1 MAAMSAQ
8 ERSLSMDSAHRTAPT
23 PLELAYQQVADVF
36 SGKRQASPPYYEP
49 IFLLDEEWNL
59 LRQKERQHPDI
70 QEEIANQRAKRER
83 ILARDF
89 EASRY
94 AKRKEPERRL
104 VCSEHKNLDL
114 IRQAEE
120 IEEALRANPRIGLQ
134 YSFQVAQQRWFEAQ
148 QKEKMDTYDPPIVT
162 EKKRM
167 VRPQCVVEKPHEPP
181 VIVVEKKRMV
191 RPRRV
196 VEKSHTRAIT
206 PIRMEQCVFRM
217 IVEMMYEI
225 TGAEQC
231 REASIAAIPRAFR
244 AIVSPDIAGAPW
256 HEEGRPWLSRHLQQL
271 RRGAGSSIN
280 PLVRNERTVAAKKL
294 HGTPITYS
302 RPDTTHYTC
311 PPSCLVFTNGF
322 HHQIVQYSLHMTSD
336 DKPVSTFTC
345 CRTYAEADKQITAE
359 RFTYDATMTLA
370 FLSDHDR
377 QSHTIPLPPFLSEDL
392 WRKQKQDEKYTSYEE
407 SYAVSIARMHCAE
420 SV

>member
-8 ERSLSMDSAHRTAPT
+8 ELSMDSAHRTVPT

-36 SGKRQASPPYYEP
+36 SGKRQASPPYYQP
-49 IFLLDEEWNL
+49 IFVLDEEWNL
-59 LRQKERQHPDI
+59 LLQKEQQHPDM

-83 ILARDF
+83 VLAREF

-94 AKRKEPERRL
+94 AKRKEPERKPNRL
-104 VCSEHKNLDL
+104 GSQNLDL
-114 IRQAEE
+114 VKQAEE
-120 IEEALRANPRIGLQ
+120 IEEQLRTNPRIGLQ
-134 YSFQVAQQRWFEAQ
+134 YSFQVAQQRLFEAQ
-148 QKEKMDTYDPPIVT
+148 QKEKMDTYDPPIV

-167 VRPQCVVEKPHEPP
+167 VRPQCVVEKPHDPP
-181 VIVVEKKRMV
+181 VAVVEKKRMV

-196 VEKSHTRAIT
+196 VENTHTRAIT
-206 PIRMEQCVFRM
+206 PVRIEQCVFRM

-231 REASIAAIPRAFR
+231 REAIIAAIPRAFR
-244 AIVSPDIAGAPW
+244 AIVSPVMEGAPW

-271 RRGAGSSIN
+271 RRGAGSSIS

-322 HHQIVQYSLHMTSD
+322 HHQIVQYSLHMSSD

-345 CRTYAEADKQITAE
+345 CRTYAEADKQTTAE
-359 RFTYDATMTLA
+359 RFAYDAEMMIT

-392 WRKQKQDEKYTSYEE
+392 WRKQKQDEKYTAYEE
-407 SYAVSIARMHCAE
+407 SYAASIARMHCAE

>member
-59 LRQKERQHPDI
+59 LRQKERQHPDM

-148 QKEKMDTYDPPIVT
+148 QKEKMDTYDPPIVR
-162 EKKRM
+162 EGIRG
-167 VRPQCVVEKPHEPP
+167 VR
-181 VIVVEKKRMV
+181 
-191 RPRRV
+191 
-196 VEKSHTRAIT
+196 SARA
-206 PIRMEQCVFRM
+206 
-217 IVEMMYEI
+217 
-225 TGAEQC
+225 
-231 REASIAAIPRAFR
+231 
-244 AIVSPDIAGAPW
+244 
-256 HEEGRPWLSRHLQQL
+256 
-271 RRGAGSSIN
+271 SS
-280 PLVRNERTVAAKKL
+280 
-294 HGTPITYS
+294 
-302 RPDTTHYTC
+302 
-311 PPSCLVFTNGF
+311 
-322 HHQIVQYSLHMTSD
+322 
-336 DKPVSTFTC
+336 
-345 CRTYAEADKQITAE
+345 
-359 RFTYDATMTLA
+359 
-370 FLSDHDR
+370 
-377 QSHTIPLPPFLSEDL
+377 
-392 WRKQKQDEKYTSYEE
+392 
-407 SYAVSIARMHCAE
+407 
-420 SV
+420 

>member
-1 MAAMSAQ
+1 MAAMAAQ
-8 ERSLSMDSAHRTAPT
+8 ELSMDSAHRTAPT

-36 SGKRQASPPYYEP
+36 SGKRQASPPYYQP
-49 IFLLDEEWNL
+49 IFVLDEEWNL
-59 LRQKERQHPDI
+59 LLQKEQQHPDM

-83 ILARDF
+83 VLAREF

-94 AKRKEPERRL
+94 AKRKEPERKPNRL
-104 VCSEHKNLDL
+104 GSQNLDL
-114 IRQAEE
+114 VKQAEE
-120 IEEALRANPRIGLQ
+120 IEEQVRTNPRIGLQ
-134 YSFQVAQQRWFEAQ
+134 YSFQVAQQRLFEAQ
-148 QKEKMDTYDPPIVT
+148 QKEKMDTYDPPIV

-167 VRPQCVVEKPHEPP
+167 VRPQCVVEKPHDPP
-181 VIVVEKKRMV
+181 VAVVEKKRMV

-196 VEKSHTRAIT
+196 VENTHTRAIT
-206 PIRMEQCVFRM
+206 PVRIEQCVFRM

-231 REASIAAIPRAFR
+231 REAIIAAIPRAFR
-244 AIVSPDIAGAPW
+244 AIVSPVMEGAPW

-294 HGTPITYS
+294 HGTPIKYI

-322 HHQIVQYSLHMTSD
+322 HHQIVQYSLHMSSD
-336 DKPVSTFTC
+336 DKSVSTFTC
-345 CRTYAEADKQITAE
+345 CRTYAEADKQTTAE
-359 RFTYDATMTLA
+359 RFTYDATMTIA

-392 WRKQKQDEKYTSYEE
+392 WRKQKQDEKYTAYEE
-407 SYAVSIARMHCAE
+407 SYAKSI
-420 SV
+420 